1 MNQSSLFDA
10 PFPPALTEGL
20 ASLSPAWQTLLQQ
33 PVLAP
38 VWPTL
43 QARLDAELQAGATV
57 YPADPWF
64 ALRLLQP
71 EQVRV
76 VILGQDPYHGPGQ
89 AHGLAFSVP
98 EGVKPPP
105 SLRNMFKEISRD
117 FGTPPPASGNLQRW
131 AAQGVLLLNTVLT
144 VRHSEA
150 ASHRG
155 WGWEAVTD
163 ALLQQL
169 AQRQPCAFLLWGSD
183 AQRKRELLRTPS
195 SLVLEAPHP
204 SPLSAHRGFIG
215 CGHFSQVNQWL
226 HAQGG
231 SAIDW

>member
-1 MNQSSLFDA
+1 MNQSSLFDT
-10 PFPPALTEGL
+10 PFPPALTDGL
-20 ASLSPAWQTLLQQ
+20 ASLSTGWQALLQQ
-33 PVLAP
+33 PALTP
-38 VWPTL
+38 VWVAL
-43 QARLDAELQAGATV
+43 QARLDAEQQAGATV

-105 SLRNMFKEISRD
+105 SLRNIFKEISRD
-117 FGTPPPASGNLQRW
+117 FGTPAPASGNLQRW
-131 AAQGVLLLNTVLT
+131 ASQGVLLLNTVLT
-144 VRHSEA
+144 VRQGEA

-155 WGWEAVTD
+155 WGWESVTD
-163 ALLQQL
+163 TLLQQL
-169 AQRQPCAFLLWGSD
+169 ARHQPCAFLLWGSD
-183 AQRKRELLRTPS
+183 AQRKRALLQTS
-195 SLVLEAPHP
+195 ASLILEAPHP

-215 CGHFSQVNQWL
+215 CGHFSQVNDWL
-226 HAQGG
+226 QRHGFHA
-231 SAIDW
+231 IEW